1 MAKVFGVFKT
11 IRNNW
16 KKSVFFT
23 TVLSYGANFANEKY
37 ETHMFMS
44 QCCRTVSAYGDMP
57 LSVDKKPKKV
67 TVILNPAANK
77 RNSKSDFEKY
87 CAPLLYLA
95 GYSVTVLTTEREGGA
110 RSLVE
115 NLIGETDALIVAGG
129 DGTLSE
135 VVTGLL
141 RRLKGDTSLTEHLPI
156 GILPLGRTNNVARQL
171 LQPQDDNHVHF
182 LTNATMAIINEVNS
196 AHPVVKIENL
206 ESPNPEKC
214 VYALNSIEWGALR
227 EAKVTRDQYWYFGK
241 LRNFAAF
248 VFGNQFLQYTVD
260 ADLEYSPPCSGCSN
274 CYKKLTTVINKSS
287 SLFSWISWV
296 FSFKR
301 NSGGTDYSKI
311 NNPEC
316 SNYSKVPIRTFNVNI
331 NLDVKQ
337 TPVLRINVG
346 PENISYSEF
355 VKEGY
360 LKFRDENSK
369 IPNSV
374 IEAKDVTVTP
384 HIDDEIKWL
393 SIDNEDY
400 EVKPMKLSL
409 LPNAVYLF
417 KPDNS
422 ISQNQSQ
429 NKSDQESSLSLDK
442 FRNHIGL
449 KQFV

>member
-23 TVLSYGANFANEKY
+23 AVLSYGANFANEKY

-44 QCCRTVSAYGDMP
+44 QCCKTVSAYGDMP

-95 GYSVTVLTTEREGGA
+95 GYSVTVLITEREGGA

-141 RRLKGDTSLTEHLPI
+141 RRLKGDISLTEHLPI

-206 ESPNPEKC
+206 ESQNPEKC

-241 LRNFAAF
+241 LRDLAAF
-248 VFGNQFLQYTVD
+248 VFGNKFIHYTVD
-260 ADLEYSPPCSGCSN
+260 AELEYSPPCSGCSN
-274 CYKKLTTVINKSS
+274 CYTKVTTAINKSS
-287 SLFSWISWV
+287 SLLSWISWA

-301 NSGGTDYSKI
+301 NPSGTDYSKI
-311 NNPEC
+311 INPEC
-316 SNYSKVPIRTFNVNI
+316 SNYSKVPIKTFNVDI
-331 NLDVKQ
+331 NLDIKEA
-337 TPVLRINVG
+337 PVLRINVG

-369 IPNSV
+369 IQNST
-374 IEAKDVTVTP
+374 IEAKDVIVTP
-384 HIDDEIKWL
+384 HSDDENKWL

-422 ISQNQSQ
+422 INQNQLQ
-429 NKSDQESSLSLDK
+429 EKNNQESSLSLDK

-449 KQFV
+449 KQFA

>member
-23 TVLSYGANFANEKY
+23 AVLSYGANFANEKY

-44 QCCRTVSAYGDMP
+44 QCCRTVSAYGDMS

-171 LQPQDDNHVHF
+171 LQHQDDNHIHF

-206 ESPNPEKC
+206 ESQNPEKC

-241 LRNFAAF
+241 LRDLAAF
-248 VFGNQFLQYTVD
+248 VFGNNFLHYTVD
-260 ADLEYSPPCSGCSN
+260 AELEYSPPCSGCSN
-274 CYKKLTTVINKSS
+274 CYKKVTTAINKSS

-296 FSFKR
+296 FSFNR

-311 NNPEC
+311 INPEC
-316 SNYSKVPIRTFNVNI
+316 SNYSKVPIKTFNVNI
-331 NLDVKQ
+331 NLDVNQ
-337 TPVLRINVG
+337 TPVLKINVG

-360 LKFRDENSK
+360 LKLRNENSK
-369 IPNSV
+369 IQNSI

-384 HIDDEIKWL
+384 HIDDENKWL

-409 LPNAVYLF
+409 LPNAIYLF

-422 ISQNQSQ
+422 MNQLQ
-429 NKSDQESSLSLDK
+429 EKKDQESSLSLDK